1 MPRTK
6 KINAVVQY
14 GDTGWI
20 INDCDNGQFELY
32 NISTKQILAKSNN
45 PLDFDKHI
53 DKIFG
58 KEAARRVRDFQ
69 AKQKEGGNRRKYC
82 SARSQAKSN
91 ARKNKCTG

>member
-6 KINAVVQY
+6 KMNATVQY

-20 INDCDNGQFELY
+20 VNDCNNGQFELY
-32 NISTKQILAKSNN
+32 NINTKQILAKSNN

-58 KEAARRVRDFQ
+58 KEAAIRVRDFQ
-69 AKQKEGGNRRKYC
+69 AEQE
-82 SARSQAKSN
+82 KS
-91 ARKNKCTG
+91 GD

>member
-20 INDCDNGQFELY
+20 INNCGNGQFELY
-32 NISTKQILAKSNN
+32 NINTKQILAKSNN
-45 PLDFDKHI
+45 PLDFDKYI

-58 KEAARRVRDFQ
+58 KEAARCVRDFQ
-69 AKQKEGGNRRKYC
+69 VEQEESGD
-82 SARSQAKSN
+82 
-91 ARKNKCTG
+91 

>member
-14 GDTGWI
+14 GDTSWI

-32 NISTKQILAKSNN
+32 NTSTKQILAKSNN

-58 KEAARRVRDFQ
+58 KEEARHVRDFQ
-69 AKQKEGGNRRKYC
+69 AGQEESGD
-82 SARSQAKSN
+82 
-91 ARKNKCTG
+91 

>member
-6 KINAVVQY
+6 KMNATVQY

-20 INDCDNGQFELY
+20 VNDCDNGQFELY
-32 NISTKQILAKSNN
+32 NINTKQILAKSNN

-58 KEAARRVRDFQ
+58 KEAAIRVRDFQ
-69 AKQKEGGNRRKYC
+69 AEQE
-82 SARSQAKSN
+82 KS
-91 ARKNKCTG
+91 GD

>member
-14 GDTGWI
+14 GNTDWVV
-20 INDCDNGQFELY
+20 NDCGNGQFELY

-45 PLDFDKHI
+45 PLDFDKYI

-69 AKQKEGGNRRKYC
+69 TEQEESGD
-82 SARSQAKSN
+82 
-91 ARKNKCTG
+91 

>member
-14 GDTGWI
+14 GNTDWI
-20 INDCDNGQFELY
+20 INDCGNGQFELY
-32 NISTKQILAKSNN
+32 NTSTKQILAKSNN
-45 PLDFDKHI
+45 PLDFDKYI

-69 AKQKEGGNRRKYC
+69 VGQEEERA
-82 SARSQAKSN
+82 
-91 ARKNKCTG
+91 

>member
-6 KINAVVQY
+6 KINAIVQY
-14 GDTGWI
+14 GDIGWI

-32 NISTKQILAKSNN
+32 NTITKQILAKSNN

-69 AKQKEGGNRRKYC
+69 VKQEEDGD
-82 SARSQAKSN
+82 
-91 ARKNKCTG
+91 

>member
-6 KINAVVQY
+6 KINTVVQY
-14 GDTGWI
+14 GETSWI
-20 INDCDNGQFELY
+20 INDCFNGQFELY
-32 NISTKQILAKSNN
+32 NINTKQILAKSNN

-69 AKQKEGGNRRKYC
+69 TEQEEKRA
-82 SARSQAKSN
+82 
-91 ARKNKCTG
+91 

>member
-1 MPRTK
+1 MSRVK

-14 GDTGWI
+14 GDTDWI

-32 NISTKQILAKSNN
+32 NTSTKQMLAKSNN

-58 KEAARRVRDFQ
+58 KEAARRVRD
-69 AKQKEGGNRRKYC
+69 YI
-82 SARSQAKSN
+82 SAQEETR
-91 ARKNKCTG
+91 T

>member
-14 GDTGWI
+14 GDTDWI
-20 INDCDNGQFELY
+20 INYCDNGQFELY
-32 NISTKQILAKSNN
+32 NTNTKQILAKSNN

-58 KEAARRVRDFQ
+58 KEAAKRVRD
-69 AKQKEGGNRRKYC
+69 YI
-82 SARSQAKSN
+82 SAQEETR
-91 ARKNKCTG
+91 T

>member
-6 KINAVVQY
+6 KINATVQY

-20 INDCDNGQFELY
+20 INDCGNGQFELY
-32 NISTKQILAKSNN
+32 NASTQTILAKSTN

-58 KEAARRVRDFQ
+58 KEAAKRVRD
-69 AKQKEGGNRRKYC
+69 YI
-82 SARSQAKSN
+82 SAQEETR
-91 ARKNKCTG
+91 T

>member
-14 GDTGWI
+14 GDTSWI
-20 INDCDNGQFELY
+20 INDCGNGQFELY
-32 NISTKQILAKSNN
+32 NANTKQILTKSNN

-58 KEAARRVRDFQ
+58 KEVARRVRDFQ
-69 AKQKEGGNRRKYC
+69 VEQEKER
-82 SARSQAKSN
+82 A
-91 ARKNKCTG
+91 

>member
-6 KINAVVQY
+6 KINVVVQY

-58 KEAARRVRDFQ
+58 NEVAKRVRDFQ
-69 AKQKEGGNRRKYC
+69 AEQE
-82 SARSQAKSN
+82 KS
-91 ARKNKCTG
+91 GD

>member
-1 MPRTK
+1 MPRIK

-14 GDTGWI
+14 GDTGWS

-45 PLDFDKHI
+45 PLDFDKYI

-69 AKQKEGGNRRKYC
+69 VEQEEGVD
-82 SARSQAKSN
+82 
-91 ARKNKCTG
+91 